1 MPRFKEM
8 RSSRRS
14 FVLLGLLACA
24 SLWAFLPTAALAQ
37 SYAFPSEP
45 ALNSII
51 DYYYRFGRVLNGKL
65 RPWAARIFTLAATIQ
80 AALILWNIILEEVA
94 RRQYSAGGVR
104 GLLRKLLSF
113 LLFIFLTG
121 AILTNNAT
129 ITNSFESYFLND
141 IAPWVLNEACYAPNG
156 SQSLS
161 PSTVVK
167 MGWWVFYQSRD
178 NMYLATSSGQ
188 LADSTAADSVGQTE
202 DGIFS
207 YVIPSGVKENINS
220 LIGSAKYAL
229 GIITSIPRLLT
240 FIATLLLI
248 PSYYVIAFQVI
259 IAELSLAL
267 IKAFIP
273 VFLAFLPLSFASTV
287 VSGYVRYYLYTVF
300 KLFFIYLLLVPVL
313 KLPSVILAS
322 MTTNSSTTVSSPIGN
337 CTNTLIDNP
346 DGFTAPDQSGEAKTQ
361 TSRYDVALTF
371 AAFALASVSLLKTIP
386 ERLASYVTS
395 GFSLRF
401 LYQIYE

>member
-1 MPRFKEM
+1 MRF
-8 RSSRRS
+8 SRR
-14 FVLLGLLACA
+14 FLVLVGLLAFA

-37 SYAFPSEP
+37 SYTFPSEP
-45 ALNSII
+45 ALNAVIE
-51 DYYYRFGRVLNGKL
+51 YYYRFGRVLNGRL

-113 LLFIFLTG
+113 ILFIFLTG
-121 AILTNNAT
+121 AILTNSAT
-129 ITNSFESYFLND
+129 ITNKFESYFLND
-141 IAPWVLNEACYAPNG
+141 IAPWVLNEACYASNG

-161 PSTVVK
+161 PSTIVK

-188 LADSTAADSVGQTE
+188 LADSTAADSVSQTT
-202 DGIFS
+202 DGLFS
-207 YVIPSGVKENINS
+207 YLVPSSVKENINS

-229 GIITSIPRLLT
+229 GIVTSIPRLVT

-248 PSYYVIAFQVI
+248 PSYYVLAFQVI
-259 IAELSLAL
+259 IAELTLAL
-267 IKAFIP
+267 VKAFIP
-273 VFLAFLPLSFASTV
+273 IFLALLPLSFASSI

-313 KLPSVILAS
+313 KLPGIIQAS
-322 MTTNSSTTVSSPIGN
+322 MTLSSSDTVSSPIGN
-337 CTNTLIDNP
+337 CTNALIDNP
-346 DGFTAPDQSGEAKTQ
+346 DSFTAPDADGEAKTQ

-371 AAFALASVSLLKTIP
+371 AALALASVSLLKTIP

>member
-1 MPRFKEM
+1 MRF
-8 RSSRRS
+8 SRRS
-14 FVLLGLLACA
+14 VVLLGFLACA

-37 SYAFPSEP
+37 SYTFPSEP
-45 ALNSII
+45 ALNAVIE
-51 DYYYRFGRVLNGKL
+51 YYYEFGEVLNGKL
-65 RPWAARIFTLAATIQ
+65 EGWAARIFTLAATIQ

-129 ITNSFESYFLND
+129 ITNKFESYFLDD
-141 IAPWVLNEACYAPNG
+141 IAPWVLNEACYTSGG
-156 SQSLS
+156 SESLS
-161 PSTVVK
+161 PATVVK

-188 LADSTAADSVGQTE
+188 LADSTAADSVTQTS
-202 DGIFS
+202 DGLFS
-207 YVIPSGVKENINS
+207 SLIPSSVKENINS

-229 GIITSIPRLLT
+229 GIVTSIPRLLT

-248 PSYYVIAFQVI
+248 PSYYVVAFQLI
-259 IAELSLAL
+259 IAELTLAL

-273 VFLAFLPLSFASTV
+273 IFLALLPLSFASSI

-313 KLPSVILAS
+313 KLPGIIQAS
-322 MTTNSSTTVSSPIGN
+322 MTLDSSSSVSSPIGG
-337 CTNTLIDNP
+337 CTNSLIDNP
-346 DGFTAPDQSGEAKTQ
+346 DSFTAPDQDGSAMTK

-371 AAFALASVSLLKTIP
+371 AALALASVALLKTIP
-386 ERLASYVTS
+386 DRLASYLTS
-395 GFSLRF
+395 GFNLRF
-401 LYQIYE
+401 LYRIYE